1 MSKKKNWKRLLC
13 RDRYYHALDLAT
25 RTRYYV
31 KSLEYPEYPEC
42 SDDVQRELLASAEKK
57 LLSASIDISKV
68 IMSLGV

>member
-31 KSLEYPEYPEC
+31 KSLEYPEYF
-42 SDDVQRELLASAEKK
+42 DDVQRELLASAEKK
-57 LLSASIDISKV
+57 LLSASIDISKA